1 MCGCETWLFTLTE
14 KHGKGLFS
22 NGIVMDI
29 WDSEGQGNLKVK
41 ETADSLV
48 DFVLHCITRVF
59 MTVLLTKY
67 ECGDQVK
74 NNETGVE

>member
-1 MCGCETWLFTLTE
+1 
-14 KHGKGLFS
+14 
-22 NGIVMDI
+22 MDI

-74 NNETGVE
+74 NNETGVEWSLSGAEDKCIRCFDGETLG